1 MEEKEIE
8 YDMRYKGPI
17 IILVMIIVN
26 IHILLFS

>member
-8 YDMRYKGPI
+8 YDMFYKGPI

>member
-8 YDMRYKGPI
+8 YDMLYKGPI

-26 IHILLFS
+26 IHTLLFS